1 MARFEQQL
9 GMTDLR
15 LQIHQARNRLA
26 GRDENAG
33 VEQFFNRRGTLLER
47 QRERIQQELR
57 RARRRGDD
65 ERIRE
70 LRQALLE
77 NRLALLQN
85 SEELKD
91 LTEATNDAA
100 FSFNTTSWRLYRVA
114 VLNGM
119 GGLMPN
125 LPAPPSATVPS
136 ASLSAPA
143 TQQAGP
149 TVPGSQN
156 NIIQITEPMEVADPV
171 ALSNAISFKMSSL
184 KATDR

>member
-1 MARFEQQL
+1 
-9 GMTDLR
+9 
-15 LQIHQARNRLA
+15 
-26 GRDENAG
+26 
-33 VEQFFNRRGTLLER
+33 
-47 QRERIQQELR
+47 
-57 RARRRGDD
+57 
-65 ERIRE
+65 
-70 LRQALLE
+70 LLE

-149 TVPGSQN
+149 TTPGSQN